1 MTEPL
6 KPITEQQKR
15 TRKAFLVGGVIMLI
29 SGIFILIK
37 VLMGDL
43 ADNYFF
49 AYISCIGAGGFFI
62 FIAVAG
68 WIQDRKNKSK

>member
-15 TRKAFLVGGVIMLI
+15 NRKAFFIGGVIMLI
-29 SGIFILIK
+29 CGIFILIK
-37 VLMGDL
+37 VLIGNL

-49 AYISCIGAGGFFI
+49 AYISCIGAGAFFI

-68 WIQDRKNKSK
+68 WIGDRKNKNK